1 MNSYCWLLA
10 GVCIF
15 YSMKLFCLQSDII
28 GYILAL
34 ILHERVMSIVSI
46 PSLGL
51 ITLNQYTII
60 NHLSCK
66 KIKL

>member
-1 MNSYCWLLA
+1 
-10 GVCIF
+10 
-15 YSMKLFCLQSDII
+15 
-28 GYILAL
+28 
-34 ILHERVMSIVSI
+34 MSIVSI

-66 KIKL
+66 KNITIELSFF